1 MQNNRFEAL
10 SKVCLNNWH
19 YIERKVLSFHEE
31 VNFFTGHSGSGKST
45 VIDAL
50 QILLYA
56 NTDGRGFFN
65 KAATDDSDRSLI
77 EYLRGMVNSDEDGGS
92 AYLRNQNFSTTI
104 VMELKRTDT
113 QEFQSIGVV
122 FDVQPSSNE
131 IVNRVFFWHKGPL
144 FDNQYRSLSGAMTS
158 LQIKEYLR
166 NNYEKEDYYIGSTN
180 ERFREKLYGEYLG
193 GLDKER
199 FPKLFKRAIPFK
211 MNIRLEEFVKEY
223 ICMEKDIH
231 IEDMQESVVQYGR
244 MRRKIDDT
252 YEEIKKL
259 EEIKKFYNKVVEER
273 DHVKESKYFICSM
286 EIEGIKDK
294 LEKAKRNLIDK
305 KENLTRQKQQIL
317 EIEEK
322 LQVLDKKKD
331 DLTAQMLASGYEQIK
346 DKLKDVNEWIERLES
361 SAGKWKK
368 TEEKLLKWKEIGEI
382 STNLSLNIDR
392 FGANTISEEQ
402 LKQLQEELETIRKN
416 IQEEKV
422 KVDIALNT
430 LGQEE
435 ILKEEEKKKLLDGRK
450 AYPKEVEEVR
460 ALLEKELEKS
470 CNNNIPVYV
479 LADLLEIKDDEWRNA
494 VEGYLANDKLL
505 LVVEPQYVKKA
516 MSIYEELDKKKY
528 HKVAIL
534 DTKKVLE
541 DNHRMLDNAL
551 CEEVIATK
559 DYINAYIQFKLG
571 GVVKCNSIEEL
582 RMCRVGI
589 TKECVLYHSYKLQHI
604 NPEHYTTKAYIGEE
618 SRKGRIHQIQLDLD
632 GIKEKKQ
639 PLIAQR
645 KEYDIRLKQE
655 FLSHPIEEYV
665 QWKSDIEEK
674 REKEIEKNNLVKRL
688 EDLKS
693 NGIDRIEKE
702 INNVKEEILNQ
713 TKQKDLYYARKG
725 SIESEVSGI
734 SKKIIELESDLVEK
748 EKQFEKEEK
757 LQEKVDNWLL
767 SEKEKNKYINFDL
780 CKKKFEAE
788 YEKATNR
795 LGRKWEDLKSVRWN
809 YIQCYPNRTQFQIE
823 TLDNS
828 DYDSLLSRLKVD
840 DLESYRE
847 RANEQARKAVE
858 QFKNDFAFKIRDAI
872 KEAKARRDELN
883 RMISRLNFGKDKY
896 RFIIG
901 KNKGYDGKYYDMFM
915 SENLE
920 VNPRSFS
927 NAVENQMDLFTI
939 AQESQYEDEIK
950 DLMDIF
956 IPPDNA
962 TPEEMEIAK
971 QNMEKY
977 ADYRTYLSFDMEQ
990 IIEGEEPIRLRLSK
1004 MLRKNSGGE
1013 GQNPLYVALLA
1024 SFAQMYQIE
1033 TSAKLYRNPTIRLVI
1048 LDEAFSKMD
1057 GEKVASCIQLIRGLG
1072 FQAIISATNDK
1083 IQNYIENVD
1092 KTFLFA
1098 NPNKKMISIQE
1109 FERKEFDDLSVEIE
1123 D

>member
-92 AYLRNQNFSTTI
+92 TYLRNQNFSTTI

-166 NNYEKEDYYIGSTN
+166 NNYEKEDYYIGNTN

-551 CEEVIATK
+551 CEEVIAAK

-639 PLIAQR
+639 PLITQR

-665 QWKSDIEEK
+665 QWKADIEEK
-674 REKEIEKNNLVKRL
+674 REKEIEKNNLIKRL

-725 SIESEVSGI
+725 SMESEVSGI

-927 NAVENQMDLFTI
+927 NTVENQMDLFTI